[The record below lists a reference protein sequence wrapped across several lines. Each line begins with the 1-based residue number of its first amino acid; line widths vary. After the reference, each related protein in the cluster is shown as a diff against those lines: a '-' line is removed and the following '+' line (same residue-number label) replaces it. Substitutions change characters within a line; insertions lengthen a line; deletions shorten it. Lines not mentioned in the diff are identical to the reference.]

1 MNRAAIATL
10 SLPER
15 LLIEQTEPKALA
27 ALDEDEAGDLLLQVR
42 RARNKYSKLYRRQ
55 AGAQVATDA
64 SRAKASAKNQRTR
77 DKAEVF
83 EDALARVSRRLAA
96 LARESAAELRTERL
110 AAARGARA
118 LRGVRRPVDGRRG
131 DGAVGDVGRSGGK
144 TPASRK
150 RTASTQGD
158 GRPPSGQAR
167 QPLSRGSPIRTGR
180 SPTLASW
187 SLARRGRWR

>member
-1 MNRAAIATL
+1 VNRAAIATL

-27 ALDEDEAGDLLLQVR
+27 ALDEDQAGDLLLQVR

-55 AGAQVATDA
+55 AGSQVVKDA

-83 EDALARVSRRLAA
+83 EDALARVSRRLAV

-110 AAARGARA
+110 AAARRAGAARGSSSRGRA
-118 LRGVRRPVDGRRG
+118 AA

-150 RTASTQGD
+150 RTAST
-158 GRPPSGQAR
+158 RA
-167 QPLSRGSPIRTGR
+167 TG
-180 SPTLASW
+180 
-187 SLARRGRWR
+187 ARRQAKRDSR

>member
-1 MNRAAIATL
+1 MNKQ
-10 SLPER
+10 
-15 LLIEQTEPKALA
+15 LLAMMNALEHELLRDVYDGDLGS
-27 ALDEDEAGDLLLQVR
+27 LDEDDLIELHDRVR

-77 DKAEVF
+77 DKAEIF

-110 AAARGARA
+110 AAARRA
-118 LRGVRRPVDGRRG
+118 GPEPGSTSRRRATG

-150 RTASTQGD
+150 RTAST
-158 GRPPSGQAR
+158 RA
-167 QPLSRGSPIRTGR
+167 TG
-180 SPTLASW
+180 
-187 SLARRGRWR
+187 ARRQAKRNSR